1 MTFRRLALLSAV
13 LFFALSATWMC
24 APELMLTQ
32 WGVPY
37 TDSAGFVSRRAA
49 AFYAGMALMLLL
61 ARKAESSGA
70 RVALSSG
77 ISLTCLMLATL
88 GIVEWHSGAATAD
101 ILVAVVLE
109 AVLAGAFLLSNKAK

>member
-1 MTFRRLALLSAV
+1 MTFRLLALLSSAL
-13 LFFALSATWMC
+13 LFTLSAMWLC

-49 AFYAGMALMLLL
+49 AFYAGLALMLLL
-61 ARKAESSGA
+61 ARNAEASKA
-70 RVALSSG
+70 RFALATG

-101 ILVAVVLE
+101 ILVAVALE
-109 AVLAGAFLLSNKAK
+109 AVLAVAFLLSNNAK

>member
-13 LFFALSATWMC
+13 LFFALSAMWMC

-37 TDSAGFVSRRAA
+37 TESAGLVSRRAA

-61 ARKAESSGA
+61 ARKAEASGA
-70 RVALSSG
+70 RFALSSG

-88 GIVEWHSGAATAD
+88 GILEWRSGAATAQ
-101 ILVAVVLE
+101 ILIAVALE
-109 AVLAGAFLLSNKAK
+109 AVLAVAFLLSNKAK

>member
-1 MTFRRLALLSAV
+1 VTFRLLALLSSA
-13 LFFALSATWMC
+13 LLFALSAMWLW

-37 TDSAGFVSRRAA
+37 TDSAGLVSRRSA

-61 ARKAESSGA
+61 ARKAEASGA
-70 RVALSSG
+70 RFALSSG

-88 GIVEWHSGAATAD
+88 GILEWRSGAATAQ
-101 ILVAVVLE
+101 ILIAVALE
-109 AVLAGAFLLSNKAK
+109 AVLAVAFLLSNKAK